1 MTNEVQDLKGK
12 EGMKVG
18 GLTRPYSM
26 VLKNSNLYLS
36 IIDYD
41 SLRVIK
47 DLNRRLRTNSD
58 ELCLADT
65 H

>member
-1 MTNEVQDLKGK
+1 MKVQDLKDK
-12 EGMKVG
+12 EGMKVD
-18 GLTRPYSM
+18 GLTRSYSM

-47 DLNRRLRTNSD
+47 DLNRRLRTNLD
-58 ELCLADT
+58 DMCLADT

>member
-1 MTNEVQDLKGK
+1 MKVQDLKGK

-18 GLTRPYSM
+18 GLNLPYSM
-26 VLKNSNLYLS
+26 VLKKSNLYLS

-41 SLRVIK
+41 SLRVIE

-58 ELCLADT
+58 DMCLADT